1 MDDFTL
7 FKIGTDM
14 LMKKDVSQWP
24 KVDVVMFKRSSNMPM
39 SKIEAFCKIHRPL
52 LINDIATQHTILS
65 DRRLV
70 YKTLQRAGVRGVR
83 PLNISSIS
91 VLLTH
96 ITAHSIFV
104 VVSLPLIS
112 LKTKLEHR
120 YLYPNM

>member
-39 SKIEAFCKIHRPL
+39 SKVEEFCKIHRPL

-70 YKTLQRAGVRGVR
+70 YKTLQRAGVRIVLVFER
-83 PLNISSIS
+83 ETREFSSHLFNVSNIN
-91 VLLTH
+91 V
-96 ITAHSIFV
+96 
-104 VVSLPLIS
+104 
-112 LKTKLEHR
+112 
-120 YLYPNM
+120 

>member
-39 SKIEAFCKIHRPL
+39 SKIEEFCKIHRPL

-83 PLNISSIS
+83 ALKYFEHLCITYSHHCTLDIRGGITPSNI
-91 VLLTH
+91 V
-96 ITAHSIFV
+96 
-104 VVSLPLIS
+104 
-112 LKTKLEHR
+112 E
-120 YLYPNM
+120 N